1 MFGSRQTRS
10 YLVFTICGN
19 RVQPLGVGSDIIAL
33 YSASKFAIRGL
44 TQAAGTPFFTPHV
57 HELTV
62 GVHTTFTAREFGKH
76 NITVNAYA
84 PGGIDTRMS
93 QSFLYLSTSTLYEC
107 L

>member
-19 RVQPLGVGSDIIAL
+19 RVQSLGVGSDIIAL